1 MQGARFEPRA
11 MLSPLILIAGMARK
25 QRLKL
30 KMTQRAV
37 ARKVGCSQPYVAQVE
52 RGRRPISRALAEK
65 LEVLFG
71 VRKGTYTMAR
81 FFRGRPA
88 LTPQS
93 RHVLKMVR
101 TSRGAPARVLPEGLP
116 PKCPR
121 SDRVAGLADP
131 FDPIDAHL
139 GEQAGKEV
147 RQLEAL
153 RPYDERFWRAMN
165 SVHYDSWSEKRLMTR
180 VGLTGVQLTGT
191 SPARLGCA
199 LQFVDGKTGRDTSR
213 KAHPFFLI
221 QHRDTAV
228 TWSTQRCVRTPS
240 GVRWPDITLVVAR
253 AGRKVTAVVEVQG
266 AEFHSDEAAELR
278 RTRDLGVSVLAV
290 DAGEIGSPGLVDRI
304 LDWACS
310 LVA

>member
-1 MQGARFEPRA
+1 

-65 LEVLFG
+65 LEMLFG
-71 VRKGTYTMAR
+71 VRKGAYTTAR

-88 LTPQS
+88 LSPQS
-93 RHVLKMVR
+93 RHVLKMMR
-101 TSRGAPARVLPEGLP
+101 MSQGAPVRVLSPGP
-116 PKCPR
+116 PPRYPR

-147 RQLEAL
+147 RELEAL
-153 RPYDERFWRAMN
+153 RPYDERFWRSMN
-165 SVHYDSWSEKRLMTR
+165 SFHYDSWSEKRLMAR

-199 LQFVDGKTGRDTSR
+199 LLCVDGKTGRDTSR
-213 KAHPFFLI
+213 RAHPSFLI
-221 QHRDTAV
+221 QHGDAAV
-228 TWSTQRCVRTPS
+228 SWLPQRCVRTPS
-240 GVRWPDITLVVAR
+240 GVRWPDIILVIAK

-278 RTRDLGVSVLAV
+278 RTRDLGVRVLAV
-290 DAGEIGSPGLVDRI
+290 DAGEIGSPGLVERI